1 MAYLIDVR
9 AQLSECQKVH
19 SSSQNRPCDFDLRK
33 REGENR
39 EASFFPHN
47 TTTMLKPRLRIPRSG
62 GLLRP
67 TSTSSSSSYSPFARA
82 TAAAAATP
90 KLQQQ
95 QRSFQTH
102 RVPALPYADKFL
114 SEGVPNLYSK
124 EGFAAAWN
132 IYMEWCLGKLNERIA
147 GTFGS
152 IQRARSRTKTNRNS

>member
-1 MAYLIDVR
+1 M
-9 AQLSECQKVH
+9 SK
-19 SSSQNRPCDFDLRK
+19 SSIIIAKTTHATLDPRNAKGRTGRPILL
-33 REGENR
+33 
-39 EASFFPHN
+39 HT

-67 TSTSSSSSYSPFARA
+67 TSTPISSSCSPFAL
-82 TAAAAATP
+82 AAAAP
-90 KLQQQ
+90 KLHQQR
-95 QRSFQTH
+95 RSFQTH
-102 RVPALPYADKFL
+102 RVPTLPYADKFL

-152 IQRARSRTKTNRNS
+152 DTTSIFSDKDGQKKHGDANRRWDPILNVYNS